1 MKPTPKIK
9 VCGLTDFNQIR
20 EIIDLQIDYLGFIFY
35 KKSPRYVLNHLE
47 LKEIASLNHKQKVGV
62 FVNET
67 TEKMVQ
73 IATEAQLNLIQLHG
87 DETSSFIR
95 DLKSKL
101 PQETQIIKVIR
112 VGETMPNISDFS
124 ELSEID
130 FLLFDTDSKA
140 FGGTGKRFDWQLL
153 NVLNLTKPY
162 FLSGG
167 ISNESIG
174 KISTIK
180 QKPIALDL
188 NSKFEVSAGNK
199 DVALIKNFKLSLY
212 Q

>member
-1 MKPTPKIK
+1 MKSAPKIK
-9 VCGLTDFNQIR
+9 VCGLTDLNQIR

-35 KKSPRYVLNHLE
+35 EKSPRYVLNYLTP
-47 LKEIASLNHKQKVGV
+47 KEIASLKHRQKVGV

-67 TEKMVQ
+67 TEKIVQ
-73 IATEAQLNLIQLHG
+73 IVTEARLNLVQLHG
-87 DETSSFIR
+87 DETSDFIR

-101 PQETQIIKVIR
+101 PQEIQIIKAIR
-112 VGETMPNISDFS
+112 VGETVPDISEFS

-130 FLLFDTDSKA
+130 FLLFDTNSKA

-153 NVLNLTKPY
+153 NKLNLTKPY

-167 ISNESIG
+167 ISNENIG
-174 KISTIK
+174 KISIIK
-180 QKPIALDL
+180 QKPIALDI

>member
-1 MKPTPKIK
+1 MKPAPKIK
-9 VCGLTDFNQIR
+9 VCGLTDLNQIR
-20 EIIDLQIDYLGFIFY
+20 EIIDLEIDYLGFIFY
-35 KKSPRYVLNHLE
+35 EKSPRYVLNHLAP
-47 LKEIASLNHKQKVGV
+47 KEIASLNHRQKVGV

-67 TEKMVQ
+67 TEKIVQ
-73 IATEAQLNLIQLHG
+73 IITEARLNLVQLHG
-87 DETSSFIR
+87 DETSDFIR

-112 VGETMPNISDFS
+112 VGETMPDISDFS

-153 NVLNLTKPY
+153 NELNLTKPY

-167 ISNESIG
+167 ISNENIG
-174 KISTIK
+174 KISIIK

-188 NSKFEVSAGNK
+188 NSKFEISAGNK
-199 DVALIKNFKLSLY
+199 EVELIKNFKLSLY

>member
-1 MKPTPKIK
+1 MKPAPKIK
-9 VCGLTDFNQIR
+9 VCGLTDLNQIR
-20 EIIDLQIDYLGFIFY
+20 EIIELKIDYLGFIFY
-35 KKSPRYVLNHLE
+35 EKSPRYVLNHLT

-67 TEKMVQ
+67 TEKIVQ
-73 IATEAQLNLIQLHG
+73 TVMEAQLNLVQLHG
-87 DETSSFIR
+87 NETSDFIR

-101 PQETQIIKVIR
+101 PQETQIIKAIR
-112 VGETMPNISDFS
+112 VGETVPDISDFS

-140 FGGTGKRFDWQLL
+140 FGGTGKSFDWQLL
-153 NVLNLTKPY
+153 NELNLTKPY

-167 ISNESIG
+167 ISNENSS

>member
-1 MKPTPKIK
+1 MKPAPKIK
-9 VCGLTDFNQIR
+9 VCGLTDLNQIR
-20 EIIDLQIDYLGFIFY
+20 EIIDLEIDYLGFIFY
-35 KKSPRYVLNHLE
+35 EKSPRYVLNYLTP
-47 LKEIASLNHKQKVGV
+47 KEIASLNHKQKVGV

-67 TEKMVQ
+67 IEKIVQ
-73 IATEAQLNLIQLHG
+73 IVTEAQLNLVQLHG
-87 DETSSFIR
+87 DETSDFIR

-101 PQETQIIKVIR
+101 PQEIQIIKAIR
-112 VGETMPNISDFS
+112 VGETVPDISEFS
-124 ELSEID
+124 EPSEID
-130 FLLFDTDSKA
+130 FLLFDTDSKT

-153 NVLNLTKPY
+153 NELNLTKPY

-167 ISNESIG
+167 ISNENIG
-174 KISTIK
+174 KISIIK

-188 NSKFEVSAGNK
+188 NSKFEISAGNK